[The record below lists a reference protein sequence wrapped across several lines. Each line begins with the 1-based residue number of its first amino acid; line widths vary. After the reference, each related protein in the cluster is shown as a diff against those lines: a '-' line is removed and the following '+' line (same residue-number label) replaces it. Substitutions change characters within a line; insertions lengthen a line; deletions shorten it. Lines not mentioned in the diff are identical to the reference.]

1 MSQPPIKPAE
11 RLRHVRDASEAQT
24 HNPWQTLAVRPVY
37 ANPWIRVS
45 EYDVLRPN
53 GTPGI
58 YGVVHMQNRAALAMP
73 VDSDGYTVLVG
84 QWRYTL
90 GRLCW
95 ELPAGGAPVG
105 SSLHEAALRE
115 LTEET
120 GLVAGQST
128 LLNRTTLSN
137 SSTDG
142 AGEAWLCWEL
152 SAGTAELDETEDF
165 SLWRLP
171 VWQAVELALDGTITD
186 TLSQMAL
193 LTFAAR
199 HARGALP
206 QAVLGAVPAQERVVE

>member
-1 MSQPPIKPAE
+1 MTKDRKPSAE
-11 RLRHVRDASEAQT
+11 RVRHVAHHSEAPT
-24 HNPWQTLAVRPVY
+24 HNPWQTQAVRPIY

-45 EYDVLRPN
+45 EYDVIRPD
-53 GTPGI
+53 GTPGL
-58 YGVVHMQNRAALAMP
+58 YGIVHMQNRAALAMP
-73 VDSDGYTVLVG
+73 IDTEGYTVLVA

-90 GRLCW
+90 ERLCW

-105 SSLHEAALRE
+105 KNLHEAALRE

-120 GLVAGQST
+120 GLVAGKSA

-142 AGEAWLCWEL
+142 AGEAWLCWDLGAGEL
-152 SAGTAELDETEDF
+152 ALDETEEF

-171 VWQAVELALDGTITD
+171 VWQAVGLALDGTITD

-199 HARGALP
+199 HARGDLP
-206 QAVLGAVPAQERVVE
+206 EEVMNLVPPQEAAE